1 MEAAEAPVIRM
12 GQTMA
17 PIARLAISGGRSRR
31 RGEGAAIGDG
41 PSRGFGEKQNCL
53 IACREV
59 QFSFGEGITRS
70 KGCERDKRGG
80 GAKTHRDSPKVK
92 PVSKITSPAR
102 RSYIPIY
109 GKYTRTLPGDRDLLV
124 ESRSTLALPAKSAV
138 EAIHK

>member
-92 PVSKITSPAR
+92 PVSKTAPALEKVLHSHIWEIHTYTAR
-102 RSYIPIY
+102 RQGPT
-109 GKYTRTLPGDRDLLV
+109 GRVTLD
-124 ESRSTLALPAKSAV
+124 SRSPSQ
-138 EAIHK
+138 ICR